1 MLQGMQLFYCL
12 RWGVIRQTSPAFQLE
27 TSPWPAP
34 ASPGNASATPT
45 ERKNLSDREHLRGVS
60 VSKIMEDAGHR
71 SRSQCPSPAHSEAV
85 LDSRRRLFSRWSEWP
100 QPETG
105 FYAGADLADAKFAS
119 VAVKWEDSGMQAD
132 LTMGNLASA
141 LTFES
146 EEAALIAELQAGS
159 EEAFAWLIAR
169 FHQPI
174 YSLLAR
180 AVQDRDAAADLT
192 QEVFVKVFRGV
203 GSFHGESSLRTWIY
217 RIALREAS
225 NQRRWWTRHRQ
236 QEIPIEQEMVEA
248 ETGHPVL
255 LKEMLAD
262 PAESPYEMAL
272 HEENRARVEAALS
285 KVPEPFRS
293 TLILRDIEGFVY
305 EEVAE
310 MQGVNL
316 GTVKSRLVRGR
327 AALKAILMAP
337 AERDGSPECAE
348 AGSPARAEFDMALGE
363 EAR

>member
-1 MLQGMQLFYCL
+1 M
-12 RWGVIRQTSPAFQLE
+12 
-27 TSPWPAP
+27 
-34 ASPGNASATPT
+34 
-45 ERKNLSDREHLRGVS
+45 
-60 VSKIMEDAGHR
+60 
-71 SRSQCPSPAHSEAV
+71 
-85 LDSRRRLFSRWSEWP
+85 
-100 QPETG
+100 
-105 FYAGADLADAKFAS
+105 
-119 VAVKWEDSGMQAD
+119 WEDTELQAD

-141 LTFES
+141 LTLQS
-146 EEAALIAELQAGS
+146 EEAALIAELRAGS

-180 AVQDRDAAADLT
+180 TVHDRADAADLT

-225 NQRRWWTRHRQ
+225 NQRRWWMRHKQ
-236 QEIPIEQEMVEA
+236 QEVAIDEDLTDR
-248 ETGHPVL
+248 ETGNTMRLTDRLV
-255 LKEMLAD
+255 D
-262 PAESPYEMAL
+262 PSESPYDAAV
-272 HEENRARVEAALS
+272 HEENRAMIEAALK
-285 KVPEPFRS
+285 KVPEPFRT

-310 MQGVNL
+310 IEGVSL

-327 AALKAILMAP
+327 AYLKVLLMAP
-337 AERDGSPECAE
+337 GPDK
-348 AGSPARAEFDMALGE
+348 SPADFTKFEMPLGE